1 MKAIRLDKY
10 LSDMGVCTRSEA
22 RDQIKKGY
30 ATINGEKI
38 RKADVK
44 INPDVDEVSYR
55 GRILAYQEF
64 VYYMLHK
71 PAGVVSAT
79 EDKKDKTVLDL
90 LPKPFPRDVFPVGR
104 LDKDTEGLLLITN
117 DGDLAHNLLS
127 PKKHVDKTY
136 YARVDGILTEE
147 DVVSFKE
154 GLDIGE
160 KSLTLPADLE
170 ILSVNKTEEQSAC
183 FITIREGKFHQI
195 KRMCHAVG
203 KEVIYL
209 KRFTMGSLQLGE
221 DLQLGESRPLRP
233 EEIASLKQNYLK

>member
-1 MKAIRLDKY
+1 MKSIRLDKY

-30 ATINGEKI
+30 ATVNGDKI

-44 INPDVDEVSYR
+44 INPEADEVTYR
-55 GRILAYQEF
+55 GRVLNYQQF
-64 VYYMLHK
+64 VYYMLNK

-79 EDKKDKTVLDL
+79 EDKKDKTVLEL

-136 YARVDGILTEE
+136 FAKVDGILTEE
-147 DVVSFKE
+147 DVNLFKK
-154 GLDIGE
+154 GVDIGE
-160 KSLTLPADLE
+160 KNLTLPATLE
-170 ILSVNKTEEQSAC
+170 ILSVDDVEEYSTC
-183 FITIREGKFHQI
+183 HITISEGKFHQI
-195 KRMCHAVG
+195 KRMCLAVG
-203 KEVIYL
+203 KEVMYL
-209 KRFTMGSLQLGE
+209 KRLSMGSLQL
-221 DLQLGESRPLRP
+221 DTTLALGESRPLTD
-233 EEIASLKQNYLK
+233 EELLELQNR